1 MGYGIIGDSRDVHHQ
16 KYQKYHDLMSVVAK
30 QNNLELQNDIRPLTA
45 GGQQDMMDY
54 LVQNQ
59 NKTLYSIMFCHE
71 FWREKIDFSHGN
83 VAKGL
88 FNFSSTKEDR
98 NKEKSK

>member
-30 QNNLELQNDIRPLTA
+30 QNNLELKNDIRPLTA

-54 LVQNQ
+54 LV
-59 NKTLYSIMFCHE
+59 
-71 FWREKIDFSHGN
+71 
-83 VAKGL
+83 
-88 FNFSSTKEDR
+88 
-98 NKEKSK
+98 